1 MHAEQLTRS
10 LGNEEGSSRGRA
22 GVSWTVFPS
31 IGLAAPAS
39 GLAVVATIAFG
50 SWSFIALITPA
61 PGIQQGCTER
71 SQTG

>member
-50 SWSFIALITPA
+50 SFIALITPA